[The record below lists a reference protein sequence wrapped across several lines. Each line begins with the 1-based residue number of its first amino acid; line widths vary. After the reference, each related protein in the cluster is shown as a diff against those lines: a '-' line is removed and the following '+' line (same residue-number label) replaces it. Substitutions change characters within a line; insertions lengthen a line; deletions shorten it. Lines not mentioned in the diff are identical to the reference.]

1 MKLCSFSLFPL
12 LITMKSPCELAS
24 VVTHFEFSAFFQ
36 LLCWLHLWFKWL
48 SLERVFCFSSL
59 QCWSPAAPC
68 WRFCSLSN
76 RKEYP
81 PTSAWCGLL
90 TRGYSRHSLVDGD
103 TCRKTPISRFAL
115 DKIPMPGHLF
125 EDNPFDEGT
134 TLRGQNKPLPMITCC
149 PLIPLSHEG
158 ARHTGPRWDS
168 VSGEAAPNSACP
180 ARPSRLGH
188 CQQRHSGLWAH

>member
-90 TRGYSRHSLVDGD
+90 ISSKLVQKVSVPVADVEISISSFCFFCKNKRKFGSGVLNSIHYVASMSL
-103 TCRKTPISRFAL
+103 SLL
-115 DKIPMPGHLF
+115 DK
-125 EDNPFDEGT
+125 
-134 TLRGQNKPLPMITCC
+134 
-149 PLIPLSHEG
+149 LSHLIL
-158 ARHTGPRWDS
+158 TTNFQMVS
-168 VSGEAAPNSACP
+168 VSFMGVGGGRSKCANIIAL
-180 ARPSRLGH
+180 RY
-188 CQQRHSGLWAH
+188 